1 MAGESSLPVQYYA
14 DDFQILTVPFTSAAV
29 NDPTAILYADRDMI
43 IDEIVVGVHA
53 VGGVGY
59 SFDFEASTNPVGQSG
74 VSMCTINIDTANVT
88 VGDTLVATTDNVLRY
103 SLTGVLQTTTLGST
117 AINGVIAG
125 VQSNCIPKGSWLV
138 MDVAGTVGSGRV
150 IVQIRFRSR
159 LK

>member
-1 MAGESSLPVQYYA
+1 MPGETSLLPQYYN
-14 DDFQILTVPFTSAAV
+14 DDFQILTVPFTGAAV
-29 NDPTAILYADRDMI
+29 NDPTAILYADRDMV

-53 VGGVGY
+53 VGGTGY
-59 SFDFEASTNPVGQSG
+59 KFDFEVNTNSVGAGG

-103 SLTGVLQTTTLGST
+103 SSAGALQTTTTGST
-117 AINGVIAG
+117 AINGITAG
-125 VQSNCIPKGSWLV
+125 TQSNFIPKGSWLV
-138 MDVAGTVGSGRV
+138 IDVDGTVGSGRV